1 MEETSFTKEDAQK
14 LLAENPRCVVIP
26 EGVTSFMS
34 YPFADNTEI
43 EEIHLPKS
51 ITSIEMAF
59 KNNENLTVI
68 EYAGTL
74 AEWEKIINIYAM
86 LETRAKSVKC
96 ADGEWEVPT
105 LHITT
110 NYSKSRVLQ
119 KCARFA
125 ESVVIPDDVEEIC
138 GNAFSGCKKIKS
150 LTIPESV
157 KTIRGANYG
166 GHFAFD
172 RMESLE
178 EIEIPATVESFEA
191 KFCGC
196 TSLKTVRL
204 KFSQKELG
212 SHTFHDNI
220 KIGVDKTNTVWRDI
234 RKELTC
240 PALET
245 VELPIVETI
254 NKCLKGLPALKTV
267 IFPDELGSLNPQDIL
282 SIPESAE
289 IVLGEN
295 AKIAKTYIEKDGKTT
310 AEIIYVKKT
319 GRLLAVRTKET
330 SLVLPDCI
338 KQIEPNCFPPCVI
351 ELTLPKTLKK
361 IKLPKKDRWDDY
373 EIDITCSKNL
383 LAFLENYD
391 LSSSDAV
398 KEKLKKE
405 KIAAIEATGTGG
417 LALAELDGLE
427 VETKPVTKPRVGS
440 TVTVK
445 LPYEHKIEFFY
456 PKKQKSDEQEALTSL
471 FAALKAEHNDT
482 TESKLDYLEKIFN
495 VGQQNKEILHAEL
508 TKADFDDA
516 TIQVLLEKKLEGTGV
531 KATVEN
537 HIVKFVAQNRFIV
550 VCEAEYPKYAY
561 SPFRIDSDFEMLK
574 NSAEKI
580 AAAKSLEEVQAE
592 VKWLEAKWLEAF
604 AIDTQNWK
612 KGE

>member
-1 MEETSFTKEDAQK
+1 MDGTRFTKEDAEK
-14 LLAENPRCVVIP
+14 ILAENPRCVVIP
-26 EGVTSFMS
+26 EGVTGFKLF
-34 YPFADNTEI
+34 PFGDNATI

-51 ITSIEMAF
+51 IKFITAAF
-59 KNNENLTVI
+59 RNNENLKAI

-74 AEWEKIINIYAM
+74 AEWEKVTDIYAV
-86 LETRAKSVKC
+86 LETSAKSVKC
-96 ADGEWEVPT
+96 TDGEWEVPT

-110 NYSKSRVLQ
+110 NYSKSRELQ

-125 ESVVIPDDVEEIC
+125 ESVVIPSDVEEIC

-150 LTIPESV
+150 LTIP
-157 KTIRGANYG
+157 
-166 GHFAFD
+166 
-172 RMESLE
+172 
-178 EIEIPATVESFEA
+178 ATVESFEA

-196 TSLKTVRL
+196 ISLKTVRL
-204 KFSQKELG
+204 KFTQKELG

-234 RKELTC
+234 RQELSC

-254 NKCLKGLPALKTV
+254 NKCLKDLPNLKTV
-267 IFPDELGSLNPQDIL
+267 IFPDELGSLDPLDIL

-289 IVLGEN
+289 IVVGEN
-295 AKIAKTYIEKDGKTT
+295 AKIAKTFVEKDGKTT

-330 SLVLPDCI
+330 KLALPDCI

-351 ELTLPKTLKK
+351 ELEMPKSLKK

-391 LSSSDAV
+391 INSSDAV

-405 KIAAIEATGTGG
+405 KIAIVAAVGAGG
-417 LALAELDGLE
+417 LAMSALDGLE
-427 VETKPVTKPRVGS
+427 VETKAVTKPRVGS

-471 FAALKAEHNDT
+471 FAALKAEHDEA
-482 TESKLDYLEKIFN
+482 TESKLEYLENIWN
-495 VGQQNKEILHAEL
+495 VGNKNKEILKAEL

-516 TIQVLLEKKLEGTGV
+516 TIQVLLEKKLEGTAV
-531 KATVEN
+531 KSSVEN
-537 HIVKFVAQNRFIV
+537 HIVKLVAQDRFVV
-550 VCEAEYPKYAY
+550 VCKAEYPKYAY
-561 SPFRIDSDFEMLK
+561 SPFRIDSDFDMLK
-574 NSAEKI
+574 KSAEKI
-580 AAAKSLEEVQAE
+580 ALAKSLEEVRDE
-592 VKWLEAKWLEAF
+592 VEWLLPCV
-604 AIDTQNWK
+604 IDMNGWHTPCVL
-612 KGE
+612 

>member
-1 MEETSFTKEDAQK
+1 MDGTRFTKEDAEK

-26 EGVTSFMS
+26 EGVKSFMQQ
-34 YPFADNTEI
+34 YPFGDNASI

-68 EYAGTL
+68 EYSGTL
-74 AEWEKIINIYAM
+74 AEWEKITNIYAM

-125 ESVVIPDDVEEIC
+125 ESVVIPDDVAEIH
-138 GNAFSGCKKIKS
+138 GNAFSNCKYIKS
-150 LTIPESV
+150 LKIPASV
-157 KTIRGANYG
+157 KAIRSANYD

-234 RKELTC
+234 RQELTC

-267 IFPDELGSLNPQDIL
+267 IFPDELGSLDPLDIL
-282 SIPESAE
+282 TIPESAE
-289 IVLGEN
+289 FVVGEN
-295 AKIAKTYIEKDGKTT
+295 AKIAKTYIEKDGKKI
-310 AEIIYVKKT
+310 AEIVYIKKT

-330 SLVLPDCI
+330 KLTLPDFI
-338 KQIEPNCFPPCVI
+338 KQIEPNCFPPCVL
-351 ELTLPKTLKK
+351 ELEMPKSLKK
-361 IKLPKKDRWDDY
+361 IKLPKKNLWGDY

-391 LSSSDAV
+391 LTNTDAA
-398 KEKLKKE
+398 KEKAKKE
-405 KIAAIEATGTGG
+405 KIATVAAVGAGG
-417 LALAELDGLE
+417 LAMSALDGLD
-427 VETKPVTKPRVGS
+427 VETKAVTKPRVGS
-440 TVTVK
+440 TISVK
-445 LPYEHKIEFFY
+445 LPYEYKIEFFY
-456 PKKQKSDEQEALTSL
+456 PKKQKAEEQEALTAL
-471 FAALKAEHNDT
+471 FAALTAEHDEA
-482 TESKLDYLEKIFN
+482 TESKLEYLENIWN
-495 VGQQNKEILHAEL
+495 VGNKNKEILKAEL

-516 TIQVLLEKKLEGTGV
+516 TIQVLLEKKLEGTAV

-537 HIVKFVAQNRFIV
+537 HIVKFVAKNRFIV
-550 VCEAEYPKYAY
+550 VCKATYPKYAY

-574 NSAEKI
+574 KSAEKI
-580 AAAKSLEEVQAE
+580 AVAKSKEEVRDE
-592 VKWLEAKWLEAF
+592 VEWLLPCV
-604 AIDTQNWK
+604 IDMNGWH

>member
-26 EGVTSFMS
+26 EGGTSFMS

-74 AEWEKIINIYAM
+74 AEWEKITNIYAM

-110 NYSKSRVLQ
+110 NYSGSRVLQ

-125 ESVVIPDDVEEIC
+125 ESVVIPDDVAEIH
-138 GNAFSGCKKIKS
+138 GNAFSGCKRIKS
-150 LTIPESV
+150 LTIPASV
-157 KTIRGANYG
+157 KTIKSSNFD

-172 RMESLE
+172 KMENLE

-196 TSLKTVRL
+196 TSLKTVRM
-204 KFSQKELG
+204 KFTQKEIYG
-212 SHTFHDNI
+212 DTFTTRTG
-220 KIGVDKTNTVWRDI
+220 KGEV
-234 RKELTC
+234 LTC

-245 VELPIVETI
+245 VELPIVQTI
-254 NKCLKGLPALKTV
+254 NKCLKDLPALKTV
-267 IFPDELGSLNPQDIL
+267 IFPDELGSLNPLDIL

-289 IVLGEN
+289 IVLDEN

-338 KQIEPNCFPPCVI
+338 KQVEPNCFPPCVI
-351 ELTLPKTLKK
+351 ELEMPKTLKK

-405 KIAAIEATGTGG
+405 KIATIEATGTGG
-417 LALAELDGLE
+417 LALAELDGPE

-456 PKKQKSDEQEALTSL
+456 PKKQKTEEQESLTAL
-471 FAALKAEHNDT
+471 FAALTAEHDEA
-482 TESKLDYLEKIFN
+482 TESKLEYLENILN
-495 VGQQNKEILHAEL
+495 VGNKNKEILKAEL

-516 TIQVLLEKKLEGTGV
+516 TIQVLLEKKLEGTAV
-531 KATVEN
+531 KSSVEN
-537 HIVKFVAQNRFIV
+537 HIVKLVAQDRFVV
-550 VCEAEYPKYAY
+550 VCKAEYPKYAY

-592 VKWLEAKWLEAF
+592 VKWLEAF

>member
-1 MEETSFTKEDAQK
+1 MDGTRFTKEDAEK
-14 LLAENPRCVVIP
+14 ILAENPRCVVIP

-34 YPFADNTEI
+34 YPFADNASI

-68 EYAGTL
+68 EYSGTL
-74 AEWEKIINIYAM
+74 AEWEKITNIYAM
-86 LETRAKSVKC
+86 LETSAKSVKC

-110 NYSKSRVLQ
+110 NYSGSKVLQ

-125 ESVVIPDDVEEIC
+125 ESVVIPDDVAEIH
-138 GNAFSGCKKIKS
+138 GNAFSGCKRIKS
-150 LTIPESV
+150 LTIPASV
-157 KTIRGANYG
+157 KTIKSSNFD

-172 RMESLE
+172 KMESLE

-212 SHTFHDNI
+212 SHTFHDNM

-234 RKELTC
+234 RQELTC

-254 NKCLKGLPALKTV
+254 NKCLKDLPALKTV
-267 IFPDELGSLNPQDIL
+267 IFPDELGSLDPLDIL
-282 SIPESAE
+282 TIPESAE
-289 IVLGEN
+289 ILVGEN
-295 AKIAKTYIEKDGKTT
+295 AKIAKTYIEKDGKKI
-310 AEIIYVKKT
+310 AEIIYIKKT

-330 SLVLPDCI
+330 KLTLPDCI

-351 ELTLPKTLKK
+351 ELEMPKTLKK

-391 LSSSDAV
+391 LSSTDAA

-405 KIAAIEATGTGG
+405 KIATVAAVGAGG
-417 LALAELDGLE
+417 LAMSALDGLD
-427 VETKPVTKPRVGS
+427 VETKAVTKPRVGS
-440 TVTVK
+440 TISVK
-445 LPYEHKIEFFY
+445 LPYEYKIEFFY
-456 PKKQKSDEQEALTSL
+456 PKKQKTEEQEALTAL
-471 FAALKAEHNDT
+471 FAALTAEHDES
-482 TESKLDYLEKIFN
+482 TESKLEYLENIWN
-495 VGQQNKEILHAEL
+495 VGNKNKAILKAEL

-550 VCEAEYPKYAY
+550 VCKAEYPKYAY

-574 NSAEKI
+574 KSAEKI
-580 AAAKSLEEVQAE
+580 AVAKSKEEVRDE
-592 VKWLEAKWLEAF
+592 VEWLLPCV
-604 AIDTQNWK
+604 IDMNGWHTPCVL
-612 KGE
+612 

>member
-1 MEETSFTKEDAQK
+1 MKETRFTKEVAEK

-26 EGVTSFMS
+26 EGVV
-34 YPFADNTEI
+34 EI
-43 EEIHLPKS
+43 L
-51 ITSIEMAF
+51 
-59 KNNENLTVI
+59 
-68 EYAGTL
+68 
-74 AEWEKIINIYAM
+74 
-86 LETRAKSVKC
+86 
-96 ADGEWEVPT
+96 
-105 LHITT
+105 
-110 NYSKSRVLQ
+110 
-119 KCARFA
+119 
-125 ESVVIPDDVEEIC
+125 
-138 GNAFSGCKKIKS
+138 GNAFSNCKHIKS
-150 LTIPESV
+150 LKIPSSV
-157 KTIRGANYG
+157 KVIKSSNYD

-196 TSLKTVRL
+196 NSLKTVRM

-234 RKELTC
+234 REKLTC

-254 NKCLKGLPALKTV
+254 NKCLKDLPALKNV
-267 IFPDELGSLNPQDIL
+267 IFPDELGSLDPLDIL

-289 IVLGEN
+289 IVVSEN

-330 SLVLPDCI
+330 KLALPDCI

-405 KIAAIEATGTGG
+405 KIATIEATGTGG

-456 PKKQKSDEQEALTSL
+456 PKKQKTEEQEALTAL

-516 TIQVLLEKKLEGTGV
+516 TIQVLLEKKLEGTAI
-531 KATVEN
+531 KSSVEN
-537 HIVKFVAQNRFIV
+537 HIVKLVAQDRFVV
-550 VCEAEYPKYAY
+550 VCKAEYPKYAY

-592 VKWLEAKWLEAF
+592 VKWLEAF

>member
-1 MEETSFTKEDAQK
+1 MEETRFTKEDAQK

-26 EGVTSFMS
+26 EGGTSFIS

-51 ITSIEMAF
+51 IMGIGTAF
-59 KNNENLTVI
+59 QNNEKLTKV
-68 EYAGTL
+68 EYAGTV
-74 AEWEKIINIYAM
+74 AEWEKVTGIYEL
-86 LETRAKSVKC
+86 LETSAKIVKC
-96 ADGEWEVPT
+96 SDGEWEVPT
-105 LHITT
+105 LDIRSS
-110 NYSKSRVLQ
+110 YKGGKYLK
-119 KCARFA
+119 KCAKFA
-125 ESVVIPDDVEEIC
+125 ESVVIPSDVEEIC
-138 GNAFSGCKKIKS
+138 GNAFSNCKHIKS
-150 LTIPESV
+150 LKIPSSV
-157 KTIRGANYG
+157 KAIRSSNYD

-204 KFSQKELG
+204 KFTQKEIWG
-212 SHTFHDNI
+212 STFQE
-220 KIGVDKTNTVWRDI
+220 TVTVGRKQDENGRWRDI
-234 RKELTC
+234 REKLTC

-254 NKCLKGLPALKTV
+254 NKCLKDLPALKTV
-267 IFPDELGSLNPQDIL
+267 IFPDELGSLNPLDII

-351 ELTLPKTLKK
+351 ELEMPKTLKK

-405 KIAAIEATGTGG
+405 KIATIEATGTGG

-471 FAALKAEHNDT
+471 FTALKAEHDDT

-495 VGQQNKEILHAEL
+495 VGQQNKEILKAEL

-516 TIQVLLEKKLEGTGV
+516 TIQVLLTKKLEGTEV
-531 KATVEN
+531 KSAVEN
-537 HIVKFVAQNRFIV
+537 HIVKLVAQDRFAV
-550 VCEAEYPKYAY
+550 VCKAEYPKYAY

-580 AAAKSLEEVQAE
+580 AVAKSKEEVRDE
-592 VKWLEAKWLEAF
+592 VEWLLPCV
-604 AIDTQNWK
+604 IDMNGWHTPCVL
-612 KGE
+612 

>member
-1 MEETSFTKEDAQK
+1 MDGTRFTKEDAGK
-14 LLAENPRCVVIP
+14 LLAENPHCVVIP

-34 YPFADNTEI
+34 YPFADNASI

-68 EYAGTL
+68 EYSGTL
-74 AEWEKIINIYAM
+74 VEWEKIINIYAM

-110 NYSKSRVLQ
+110 NYSGSKVLQ

-125 ESVVIPDDVEEIC
+125 ESVEIPDDVAEIH
-138 GNAFSGCKKIKS
+138 GNAFSGCKRIKS
-150 LTIPESV
+150 LTIPASV
-157 KTIRGANYG
+157 KTIKSSNFD

-234 RKELTC
+234 RQELSC

-254 NKCLKGLPALKTV
+254 NSCLHDLPNLKKV
-267 IFPDELGSLNPQDIL
+267 IIPDEMGSLEARDII

-289 IVLGEN
+289 IVVGEN
-295 AKIAKTYIEKDGKTT
+295 AKIAKTVIDEGKT
-310 AEIIYVKKT
+310 EVYFVKKT
-319 GRLLAVRTKET
+319 GRLLAVRTKE
-330 SLVLPDCI
+330 LAVALPEGI
-338 KQIEPNCFPPCVI
+338 KIVEPICFPKCI
-351 ELTLPKTLKK
+351 IDLTLPKSIRK
-361 IKLPKKDRWDDY
+361 IKDNLNFG
-373 EIDITCSKNL
+373 CSKNV
-383 LAFLENYD
+383 LEYLKNFNIEGT
-391 LSSSDAV
+391 DAA
-398 KEKLKKE
+398 KEKAKKE
-405 KIAAIEATGTGG
+405 KIAQVAAVGAGG
-417 LALAELDGLE
+417 LAMSELDGLE
-427 VETKPVTKPRVGS
+427 TEIAPVTKPRVGS
-440 TVTVK
+440 SVKVK
-445 LPYEHKIEFFY
+445 LPYNHEISFFY
-456 PKKQKSDEQEALTSL
+456 PKKQKDEEKEALTKLFSL
-471 FAALKAEHNDT
+471 LKAAHDDT
-482 TESKLDYLEKIFN
+482 DSSKLDYLETVFN
-495 VGQQNKEILHAEL
+495 LPNDVKETLNCEL
-508 TKADFDDA
+508 VKGVLDDDVA
-516 TIQVLLEKKLEGTGV
+516 LCHLQKKLGDTGV
-531 KATVEN
+531 K
-537 HIVKFVAQNRFIV
+537 IVLEKGYNSSRFKSSDTIAKFYCGSRFLLII
-550 VCEAEYPKYAY
+550 ERSESRYR
-561 SPFRIDSDFEMLK
+561 ST
-574 NSAEKI
+574 
-580 AAAKSLEEVQAE
+580 
-592 VKWLEAKWLEAF
+592 F
-604 AIDTQNWK
+604 AIDKDYDDLKNVILTAMKAKSADEIREVESGFTFRIIDNSIWR

>member
-1 MEETSFTKEDAQK
+1 MEEIRFTKEDAQK

-51 ITSIEMAF
+51 IMGIGTAF
-59 KNNENLTVI
+59 QNNEKLTRV
-68 EYAGTL
+68 EYAGTV
-74 AEWEKIINIYAM
+74 AEWEKVTGIYEL
-86 LETRAKSVKC
+86 LETSAKIVKC
-96 ADGEWEVPT
+96 SDGEWEVPT
-105 LHITT
+105 LDIRSS
-110 NYSKSRVLQ
+110 YKGGKYLK
-119 KCARFA
+119 KCAKFA
-125 ESVVIPDDVEEIC
+125 ESVVIPSDVEEIC

-157 KTIRGANYG
+157 KTIRSANYD

-204 KFSQKELG
+204 KFTQKEIWG
-212 SHTFHDNI
+212 TTFHENM
-220 KIGVDKTNTVWRDI
+220 KIGVDKSGTVWRDI

-240 PALET
+240 TALET

-254 NKCLKGLPALKTV
+254 NKCLKNLPALKTV
-267 IFPDELGSLNPQDIL
+267 IFPDELGSLDPLDIL

-289 IVLGEN
+289 IVVGEN

-330 SLVLPDCI
+330 KLALPDCI

-351 ELTLPKTLKK
+351 ELTLPKSLKK
-361 IKLPKKDRWDDY
+361 IKLPKKDIWYDY
-373 EIDITCSKNL
+373 EIDIKCSKNL

-391 LSSSDAV
+391 INSSDAV
-398 KEKLKKE
+398 KKKLKKE
-405 KIAAIEATGTGG
+405 KIATVNAVGAGG
-417 LALAELDGLE
+417 LALAKLDGLE
-427 VETKPVTKPRVGS
+427 VETKAVTKPRVGS
-440 TVTVK
+440 TISVK
-445 LPYEHKIEFFY
+445 LPYEYKIEFFY
-456 PKKQKSDEQEALTSL
+456 PKKQKPEEQEALTAL
-471 FAALKAEHNDT
+471 FAALTAEHDES
-482 TESKLDYLEKIFN
+482 TESKLEYLENIWN
-495 VGQQNKEILHAEL
+495 VGNKNKEILKAEL

-537 HIVKFVAQNRFIV
+537 HIVKFVVQNRFIV
-550 VCEAEYPKYAY
+550 VCKATYPKYAY

-592 VKWLEAKWLEAF
+592 VKWLEAF

>member
-34 YPFADNTEI
+34 YPFADNASI

-51 ITSIEMAF
+51 ITSIAIEMAF

-68 EYAGTL
+68 EYSGTL
-74 AEWEKIINIYAM
+74 AEWEKITNIYAM

-138 GNAFSGCKKIKS
+138 GNAFSGCKRIKS
-150 LTIPESV
+150 LTIPARV
-157 KTIRGANYG
+157 KTIKSSNFD

-172 RMESLE
+172 KMESLE

-204 KFSQKELG
+204 KFTQKELG

-234 RKELTC
+234 RQELTC

-254 NKCLKGLPALKTV
+254 NKCLKDLPNLKTV
-267 IFPDELGSLNPQDIL
+267 IFPDELGSLDPLDIL
-282 SIPESAE
+282 TIPESAE
-289 IVLGEN
+289 ILVGEN
-295 AKIAKTYIEKDGKTT
+295 AKIAKTYNEKDGKTT

-330 SLVLPDCI
+330 KLALPDCI

-351 ELTLPKTLKK
+351 ELEMPKTLKK

-391 LSSSDAV
+391 INSSDAV

-405 KIAAIEATGTGG
+405 KIATVAAVGAGG
-417 LALAELDGLE
+417 LAMSALDGLD
-427 VETKPVTKPRVGS
+427 VETKAVTKPRVGS
-440 TVTVK
+440 TISVK
-445 LPYEHKIEFFY
+445 LPYEYKIEFFY
-456 PKKQKSDEQEALTSL
+456 PKKQKTEEQEALTAL
-471 FAALKAEHNDT
+471 FTALTAENDES
-482 TESKLDYLEKIFN
+482 TESNLEYLENIWN
-495 VGQQNKEILHAEL
+495 VGNKNKEILKAEL

-550 VCEAEYPKYAY
+550 VCKAEYPKYAY
-561 SPFRIDSDFEMLK
+561 SPFRIDSDFDMLK
-574 NSAEKI
+574 KSAEKI
-580 AAAKSLEEVQAE
+580 ALAKSIEEVRDE
-592 VKWLEAKWLEAF
+592 VEWLLPCV
-604 AIDTQNWK
+604 IDMNGWHTPCVL
-612 KGE
+612 

>member
-125 ESVVIPDDVEEIC
+125 ESVVIPDDVAEIH
-138 GNAFSGCKKIKS
+138 GNAFSGFKRIKS
-150 LTIPESV
+150 LTIPASV
-157 KTIRGANYG
+157 KTIKSSNFDGR
-166 GHFAFD
+166 FAFD
-172 RMESLE
+172 KMESLE

-254 NKCLKGLPALKTV
+254 NKCLKDLPALKTV
-267 IFPDELGSLNPQDIL
+267 IFPDELGSLDPLDIL
-282 SIPESAE
+282 TIPESAE
-289 IVLGEN
+289 IVVGEN
-295 AKIAKTYIEKDGKTT
+295 AKIAKTFIEKDGKKI
-310 AEIIYVKKT
+310 AEIIYIKKT

-330 SLVLPDCI
+330 KVTLPDFI
-338 KQIEPNCFPPCVI
+338 KQIEPNCFPPCVL
-351 ELTLPKTLKK
+351 ELEMPKSLKK
-361 IKLPKKDRWDDY
+361 IKFPKKNSWGNY
-373 EIDITCSKNL
+373 EIAITCSENV
-383 LAFLENYD
+383 LALLENYD
-391 LSSSDAV
+391 LSSTEAA

-405 KIAAIEATGTGG
+405 KIATVKAVGAGG
-417 LALAELDGLE
+417 LALAELDGSQLM
-427 VETKPVTKPRVGS
+427 
-440 TVTVK
+440 VK
-445 LPYEHKIEFFY
+445 LPYNHTLTFFY
-456 PKKQKSDEQEALTSL
+456 PKKQKEEEASALKTL
-471 FAALKAEHNDT
+471 FASLKAAHDETDS
-482 TESKLDYLEKIFN
+482 SKLDYLEGVYKA
-495 VGQQNKEILHAEL
+495 KESVKSTLQCEFRTNTLENDVAL
-508 TKADFDDA
+508 C
-516 TIQVLLEKKLEGTGV
+516 LLNKKLADTGV
-531 KATVEN
+531 KVVLEGSFDNSNPYMKKGVVA
-537 HIVKFVAQNRFIV
+537 KFYCSERFMLFI
-550 VCEAEYPKYAY
+550 ERLEGRSTSTFA
-561 SPFRIDSDFEMLK
+561 ITSDYDDLK
-574 NSAEKI
+574 NLVL
-580 AAAKSLEEVQAE
+580 AAKN
-592 VKWLEAKWLEAF
+592 AKSADDIRAVETGF
-604 AIDTQNWK
+604 TFHIIDNKAWRA
-612 KGE
+612 

>member
-26 EGVTSFMS
+26 EGGTSFMS

-74 AEWEKIINIYAM
+74 AEWEKITNIYAM

-110 NYSKSRVLQ
+110 NYSGSRVLQ

-125 ESVVIPDDVEEIC
+125 ESVVIPDDVAEIH
-138 GNAFSGCKKIKS
+138 GNAFSGCKRIKS
-150 LTIPESV
+150 LTIPASV
-157 KTIRGANYG
+157 KTIKSSNFD

-172 RMESLE
+172 KMENLE

-196 TSLKTVRL
+196 TSLKTVRM
-204 KFSQKELG
+204 KFTQKEIYG
-212 SHTFHDNI
+212 DTFTTRTG
-220 KIGVDKTNTVWRDI
+220 KGEV
-234 RKELTC
+234 LTC

-245 VELPIVETI
+245 VELPIVQTI
-254 NKCLKGLPALKTV
+254 NKCLKDLPALKTV
-267 IFPDELGSLNPQDIL
+267 IFPDELGSLNPLDIL

-289 IVLGEN
+289 IVLDEN

-338 KQIEPNCFPPCVI
+338 KQVEPNCFPPCVI
-351 ELTLPKTLKK
+351 ELEMPKTLKK

-405 KIAAIEATGTGG
+405 KIATIEATGTGG

-456 PKKQKSDEQEALTSL
+456 PKKQKTEEQESLTAL
-471 FAALKAEHNDT
+471 FAALTAEHDEA
-482 TESKLDYLEKIFN
+482 TESKLEYLENILN
-495 VGQQNKEILHAEL
+495 VGNKNKEILKAEL

-516 TIQVLLEKKLEGTGV
+516 TIQVLLEKKLEGTAV
-531 KATVEN
+531 KSSVEN
-537 HIVKFVAQNRFIV
+537 HIVKLVAQDRFVV
-550 VCEAEYPKYAY
+550 VCKAEYPKYAY

-592 VKWLEAKWLEAF
+592 VKWLEAF

>member
-1 MEETSFTKEDAQK
+1 MKETRFTKEDVEK

-26 EGVTSFMS
+26 EGVV
-34 YPFADNTEI
+34 EI
-43 EEIHLPKS
+43 L
-51 ITSIEMAF
+51 
-59 KNNENLTVI
+59 
-68 EYAGTL
+68 
-74 AEWEKIINIYAM
+74 
-86 LETRAKSVKC
+86 
-96 ADGEWEVPT
+96 
-105 LHITT
+105 
-110 NYSKSRVLQ
+110 
-119 KCARFA
+119 
-125 ESVVIPDDVEEIC
+125 
-138 GNAFSGCKKIKS
+138 GNAFSGCKHIKS
-150 LTIPESV
+150 LKIPLSV
-157 KTIRGANYG
+157 KAIKSSNYD

-196 TSLKTVRL
+196 TSLKTVRM

-220 KIGVDKTNTVWRDI
+220 KIGVDKTNTVWHDI
-234 RKELTC
+234 RQELTC

-254 NKCLKGLPALKTV
+254 NKCLKDLPALKTV
-267 IFPDELGSLNPQDIL
+267 IFPDELGSLDPLDIL

-295 AKIAKTYIEKDGKTT
+295 AKIAKTFIEKDGKKI
-310 AEIIYVKKT
+310 AEIVYVKKT

-330 SLVLPDCI
+330 KLALPDCI

-351 ELTLPKTLKK
+351 ELTLPKSLKK
-361 IKLPKKDRWDDY
+361 IKLPKKDIWDDY
-373 EIDITCSKNL
+373 EIDIKCSKNL

-391 LSSSDAV
+391 LTNTDAV

-405 KIAAIEATGTGG
+405 KIATVNAVGAGG
-417 LALAELDGLE
+417 LALAKLDGLE
-427 VETKPVTKPRVGS
+427 VETKAVTKPRVGS
-440 TVTVK
+440 TISVK
-445 LPYEHKIEFFY
+445 LPYEYKIEFFY
-456 PKKQKSDEQEALTSL
+456 PKKQKAEEQEALTAL
-471 FAALKAEHNDT
+471 FAALTAEHDES
-482 TESKLDYLEKIFN
+482 TESKLEYLENIWN
-495 VGQQNKEILHAEL
+495 VGNKNKEILKAEL

-550 VCEAEYPKYAY
+550 VCKATYPKYAY

-574 NSAEKI
+574 KSAEKI
-580 AAAKSLEEVQAE
+580 AVAKSKEEVRDE
-592 VKWLEAKWLEAF
+592 VEWLLPCV
-604 AIDTQNWK
+604 IDMQNWK